1 LVAHEQERVSEP
13 AIPIP
18 DDLLDAIAARL
29 ERQRWAH
36 VEAVATYL
44 GCYVRRVRDLRERG
58 LPARR
63 IGKKLVFD
71 LREVDEWIERK
82 GVRV

>member
-1 LVAHEQERVSEP
+1 VAHEQERVSEP

-29 ERQRWAH
+29 ERGRWAH
-36 VEAVATYL
+36 VEQLAGYL
-44 GCYVRRVRDLRERG
+44 GCDIRRVYDLRERG
-58 LPARR
+58 LPARK

-71 LREVDEWIERK
+71 LREVDAWIERE

>member
-1 LVAHEQERVSEP
+1 VSGLAFE
-13 AIPIP
+13 IP
-18 DDLLDAIAARL
+18 DELLNEIAERL

-36 VEAVATYL
+36 VEACAGYL
-44 GCYVRRVRDLRERG
+44 GCDVRRVRDLRERG
-58 LPARR
+58 MPARR

-71 LREVDEWIERK
+71 LREVDAWIERA